1 MGCCRDKDGIDFEL
15 KDIQI
20 SDHVI
25 VSKLEYKENKMA
37 NNCCGFGDDAGYY
50 SHLRD
55 PWNQHSTPN
64 FWSENPVPI
73 KVKLVHPKA
82 KVPEK
87 AHNGDIAWDIFC
99 VDDDMWDK
107 KLFCE
112 GEPCFELMPYES
124 YSFST
129 GIKVATPH
137 NYGFLLR
144 ERSGLG
150 VSDISLGAGVIEGT
164 YRGEWKIHIRNISK
178 KPRMFKVGDKIAQA
192 VLIPIIPALP
202 EVVDELPETERG
214 EKGFGSSG
222 R

>member
-1 MGCCRDKDGIDFEL
+1 MGCCQEKKSIIEITSDSIVQKDG
-15 KDIQI
+15 QI
-20 SDHVI
+20 HMQVSDPNVG
-25 VSKLEYKENKMA
+25 
-37 NNCCGFGDDAGYY
+37 CCGGIDSDY
-50 SHLRD
+50 SKFKD
-55 PWNQHSTPN
+55 PWWIHSQK
-64 FWSENPVPI
+64 FWSPHPVPM

-112 GEPCFELMPYES
+112 GEPCLELMPYES
-124 YSFST
+124 YTFST

-178 KPRMFKVGDKIAQA
+178 KPRVFKVGDKIAQA

>member
-1 MGCCRDKDGIDFEL
+1 MGCCGGNKSDEYYHRSVNFPVDIICEIEL
-15 KDIQI
+15 
-20 SDHVI
+20 SDPQV
-25 VSKLEYKENKMA
+25 A
-37 NNCCGFGDDAGYY
+37 NFDSERLPPRTN
-50 SHLRD
+50 
-55 PWNQHSTPN
+55 WQKHSTN
-64 FWSENPVPI
+64 KFWSDIPVPI
-73 KVKLVHPKA
+73 KVQLVHPKA
-82 KVPEK
+82 KAPVK

-99 VDDDMWDK
+99 VDDDMWNS

-124 YSFST
+124 YTFST
-129 GIKVATPH
+129 GIKVGVPH

-164 YRGEWKIHIRNISK
+164 YRGEWRIHIRNISK
-178 KPRMFKVGDKIAQA
+178 KPRMFKVGDKICQA
-192 VLIPIIPALP
+192 VLIPIIPAQTEL
-202 EVVDELPETERG
+202 VNELPSTERG